1 MNLFTSDKSK
11 TYSLLSVGERGVGKT
26 VFLAGSYFELNK
38 KGEKIWLESQD
49 SQAQTNLKG
58 VFDYIQKN
66 RQYPPAT
73 MKITTFNFT
82 LKQRSLIGKK
92 TLCHFRWWDIPGESC
107 NIDNADFQK
116 IVLGSHSCCLF
127 INTYELVTKPNYLAS
142 IEPIIKQVVAIAS
155 LVNQHQMSY
164 AFAVI
169 LTQCDRLDTT
179 TIGKIKIEEKLQPLI
194 ARLRLVKAKCQQFYS
209 AITLENEG
217 DSAQLNPKGAAEP
230 LLWLASELNRADDLQ
245 LYQSL
250 DTGVSQKF
258 PLSSWRSA
266 SSKSRF
272 ILPLFGLGI
281 LSAIGYGLFSLGLLP
296 FKPTDNL
303 VSLVEK
309 TNIYLEREQIDEAL
323 PLMEKIVAKDPNNV
337 DWQLNLINVYEL
349 KGQLDKALPLMTK
362 IASANPSN
370 VEWQIKL
377 ANLYEAKSQYSQAE
391 QIYDRIL
398 TERGNDLNALL
409 RKALLRIKQ
418 KDVQTAKTLF
428 QQAEQAAPTNEM
440 KTRVRSIANN
450 SL

>member
-1 MNLFTSDKSK
+1 MNLFASNKPK
-11 TYSLLSVGERGVGKT
+11 TYSLLSLGERGVGKT

-38 KGEKIWLESQD
+38 KSEKIWIESQD
-49 SQAQTNLKG
+49 SQAQTNLQG
-58 VFDYIQKN
+58 VLDYIQKN
-66 RQYPPAT
+66 SQYPPAT

-82 LKQRSLIGKK
+82 LKQRNLIGEKI
-92 TLCHFRWWDIPGESC
+92 LCHFRWWDVPGESC
-107 NIDNADFQK
+107 NIDNPDFQK

-127 INTYELVTKPNYLAS
+127 INTYELITKPNYLAS

-217 DSAQLNPKGAAEP
+217 DRAQLKPQGAADP
-230 LLWLASELNRADDLQ
+230 LLWLASELNLADDLQ
-245 LYQSL
+245 LYQNL
-250 DTGVSQKF
+250 ETGVNQKF
-258 PLSSWRSA
+258 SLARWRSR
-266 SSKSRF
+266 SSKSKF
-272 ILPLFGLGI
+272 ILPLIGLGVI
-281 LSAIGYGLFSLGLLP
+281 GTLGYGLFSLGLLP
-296 FKPTDNL
+296 FKPNNNL
-303 VSLVEK
+303 VSLVEQ
-309 TNIYLEREQIDEAL
+309 TNTYLEQEKIDEAL

-337 DWQLNLINVYEL
+337 DWQLNLVGVYEL

-362 IASANPSN
+362 VASTNPN
-370 VEWQIKL
+370 NAEWQIKL
-377 ANLYEAKSQYSQAE
+377 ANLYEDKSQYSQAE

-398 TERGNDLNALL
+398 TRQGNDLNALL

-418 KDVQTAKTLF
+418 KDVQTAKSLF
-428 QQAEQAAPTNEM
+428 QQAEKAAPTNEM